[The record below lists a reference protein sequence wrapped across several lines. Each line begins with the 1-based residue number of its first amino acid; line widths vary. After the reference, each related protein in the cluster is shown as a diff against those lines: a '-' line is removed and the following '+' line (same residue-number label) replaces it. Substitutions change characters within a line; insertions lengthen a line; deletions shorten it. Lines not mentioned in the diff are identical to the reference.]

1 MKILQAIG
9 GTIILLGMYS
19 LMGTLEYNSQIELEK
34 LRLENARDNDIH
46 GGANAADNECAV
58 VFSSRSY
65 VV

>member
-34 LRLENARDNDIH
+34 LRLEKCER
-46 GGANAADNECAV
+46 
-58 VFSSRSY
+58 
-65 VV
+65 